1 MKMTK
6 LFILMTTTM
15 ESEAL
20 LYVVMMWIVIAVLLM
35 LIAMAIVAYCIGE
48 LKYNSARLHR
58 MIFVI
63 VVVALGT
70 SVGFIAIVEHL
81 KSILLC

>member
-1 MKMTK
+1 
-6 LFILMTTTM
+6 M

-20 LYVVMMWIVIAVLLM
+20 LYVVVLWLTIAVM
-35 LIAMAIVAYCIGE
+35 LILVALAIIAYCVGE
-48 LKYNSARLHR
+48 LKHNNVGLHR

-63 VVVALGT
+63 VVVALAAG
-70 SVGFIAIVEHL
+70 VGFIAIVEHL